1 MSSDES
7 KNVLEMLLAAITV
20 VGILTAVFH
29 WMPR

>member
-1 MSSDES
+1 MGNDES

-20 VGILTAVFH
+20 IGIVSAIFH

>member
-1 MSSDES
+1 MDNDES

-20 VGILTAVFH
+20 VGTLTAILH